1 MTNQKSILDNSI
13 TVLKLDIRNL
23 TDMIMKQY
31 HQVIKAITH
40 FDAKLALDVIKQDEA
55 INTLSEDIDLE
66 TIIVI
71 ARYQPVA
78 SDLRRVMTINKLAY
92 ELERIADYAK
102 NLAEYVITG
111 NKLNVSNSI
120 EYISSFEAMF
130 NVIFKMLETNLE
142 AFEQEDRLL
151 AREALLMD
159 QEIDEIYQKNFTEL
173 LTRFKDT
180 NDTSIQHMIS
190 KALILNKQIER
201 AGDHLTNIS
210 EQILYL
216 IKGKRFNVE

>member
-23 TDMIMKQY
+23 TDMIIKQY
-31 HQVIKAITH
+31 HTVIEAIKRFDATLALKVIKE
-40 FDAKLALDVIKQDEA
+40 DEVINS
-55 INTLSEDIDLE
+55 ISEDIDLE

-92 ELERIADYAK
+92 ELERVADYAK

-111 NKLNVSNSI
+111 NKLNVSQST

-142 AFEQEDRLL
+142 AFEQEDRSL

-159 QEIDEIYQKNFTEL
+159 QEIDDIYQKNFTEL
-173 LTRFKDT
+173 LMRFKDT